1 MLHKSYNVFF
11 CTFFLL
17 LHLTVLSFHLVHSTL
32 SDLLAPSRVFQAH
45 SHHRALAALTR
56 KLSPCTPKPT
66 WISPLPLSCLSRGH
80 LFSEAFTGTLVT
92 ISVLPI
98 PNHPWL
104 SNFPFLLYFSSK
116 YITLPNELYNLL
128 VLFNV

>member
-1 MLHKSYNVFF
+1 MFF

-17 LHLTVLSFHLVHSTL
+17 LHLTVLSLPLFHSTP
-32 SDLLAPSRVFQAH
+32 SDLLALSRVFQAH
-45 SHHRALAALTR
+45 SHHGALAVLTR
-56 KLSPCTPKPT
+56 KFSPRPSKPT
-66 WISPLPLSCLSRGH
+66 RISPLPLSCLSRGH
-80 LFSEAFTGTLVT
+80 LFSKAFPDTLFT

-116 YITLPNELYNLL
+116 CITLSNELYN
-128 VLFNV
+128 